1 MITRRTLRE
10 PTDITTGPTVA
21 GLLRTPV
28 WPIGRGAA
36 AALSEGA
43 PSVTLV
49 RQNLLA
55 RPPGSRLDLD
65 SWRAPAAG
73 PLQPTLEDIGTPLA
87 ETTFVV
93 VDLETTGCSSQSN
106 AITEIGAVKVRG
118 GAVLGEF
125 QTLVDPGGP
134 VPPMI
139 TVLTGITDAMLI
151 DAPRIESVLPSFLEF
166 AHGAVLVAH
175 NAPFDIGFLKAAA
188 ARLDLHWPRPT
199 VVDTVALARRVVT
212 RDEAPNNKLSSLA
225 ALFRA
230 DVTPNHRALEDARAT
245 VDVLHGLLGR
255 MAPLGVTHLEDLVTA
270 SDRVPH
276 ARRRKAHL
284 ADGLPNGPGC
294 YLFLGPGEEVLY
306 VGTAVDIRRRV
317 RSYFTAGEKRA
328 RMGEMLALAES
339 VRPIA
344 CATVLEA
351 QVRELRL
358 IAEHKPPYNRRSRAP
373 EREPWLRLT
382 DEAYPR
388 LSVARSVPIG
398 TPALGP
404 FPSRA
409 SAEAA
414 AAALHTAF
422 PVRRCTGRL
431 PRRAPEGGTACV
443 LADMGRCAAPCVR
456 GAAATGYDAAVEGAR
471 AALTGRAEDVV
482 VAVRAR
488 IATLSAQERYE
499 EAAAHRDQLAA
510 YLRAGAR
517 AERLAPLVA
526 SPQIVAARR
535 SADGGW
541 ELVLI
546 RYGRLAATT
555 TVRRG
560 ADPMPA
566 IAALNAAGESV
577 AAPSVRCGAATAQES
592 DLIASW
598 LHEPGVRLVE
608 HSSEGTPWVW
618 PVSGAAR
625 FLAEVPRVKPSR

>member
-1 MITRRTLRE
+1 M
-10 PTDITTGPTVA
+10 
-21 GLLRTPV
+21 
-28 WPIGRGAA
+28 
-36 AALSEGA
+36 SEGA
-43 PSVTLV
+43 PSVTDV

-55 RPPGSRLDLD
+55 RPPGGRLDLD
-65 SWRAPAAG
+65 AWRPPGLG
-73 PLQPTLEDIGTPLA
+73 PVQPSLDVLGTPLA

-106 AITEIGAVKVRG
+106 AITEIGAVKIRG
-118 GAVLGEF
+118 GTVLGEF

-139 TVLTGITDAMLI
+139 TVLTGITDAMLVN
-151 DAPRIESVLPSFLEF
+151 APRIDAVLPSFLEF
-166 AHGAVLVAH
+166 ASGAVLVAH
-175 NAPFDIGFLKAAA
+175 NAPFDVGFLRAAA
-188 ARLDLHWPRPT
+188 ARLELPWPRPT

-270 SDRVPH
+270 ADRVPH

-284 ADGLPNGPGC
+284 ADGLPTGPGC
-294 YLFLGPGEEVLY
+294 YLFIGPGEEVLY

-328 RMGEMLALAES
+328 RMGEMLALART
-339 VRPIA
+339 VRPIE

-388 LSVARSVPIG
+388 LSITRSVPTG
-398 TPALGP
+398 TPSIGP

-409 SAEAA
+409 SADAA
-414 AAALHTAF
+414 AAALQTALR
-422 PVRRCTGRL
+422 VRRCTTRL
-431 PRRAPEGGTACV
+431 PRRPAEGATACA
-443 LADMGRCAAPCVR
+443 LADMGRCPAPCVR
-456 GAAATGYDAAVEGAR
+456 GTDSPEHAAAVAGAR
-471 AALTGRAEDVV
+471 AALEGHAEGV
-482 VAVRAR
+482 VAAIRSR
-488 IATLSAQERYE
+488 IDALAAQERYE
-499 EAAAHRDQLAA
+499 EAAAQRDQLGA

-517 AERLAPLVA
+517 AERLDPLVRC
-526 SPQIVAARR
+526 PQLVAARR

-541 ELVLI
+541 ELVLV
-546 RYGRLAATT
+546 RYGRLAAAT

-560 ADPMPA
+560 ADPIPA
-566 IAALNAAGESV
+566 IAALDAMGESV
-577 AAPSVRCGAATAQES
+577 AAPTARCGAASAHET

-598 LHEPGVRLVE
+598 LQEPGVRLVE
-608 HSSEGTPWVW
+608 HSPDGPPWAW
-618 PVSGAAR
+618 PVVGAAR
-625 FLAEVPRVKPSR
+625 FLAELPRWR